1 MSCSRDILIIGSVAF
16 DSLHT
21 PFGKRDAVLGGS
33 ATFSS
38 IAASFFNKDISIVS
52 VVGKD
57 FPKKYVS
64 VFKKRKI
71 NVEGMEIADG
81 KTFKWKGDYNYDLS
95 APKTIYT
102 HLNVFASFNPV
113 VPKSSRNSKCVFLAN
128 IDPDLQEKV
137 LSQIKGPDLVLC
149 DTMNYWI
156 ERKRRSL
163 IKLLKKVDMFLLNEG
178 EARQLSGETNLK
190 KAARFIISCG
200 TPAVIIKKS
209 EHGVLYFSKHF
220 SFVAPAYPIDEIID
234 PTGAGDTFAGGMLGF
249 LSSAPRFNSTAIKKS
264 IIHGTI
270 MASFAV
276 EDFSVNGLLKVSGR
290 DVKKRYKHLK
300 DITAF

>member
-1 MSCSRDILIIGSVAF
+1 MRSRGILIIGSVAF

-38 IAASFFNKDISIVS
+38 IAASFFNKDIGIVS

-57 FPKKYVS
+57 FPKKYIS

-71 NVEGMEIADG
+71 DIAGMEIADG

-95 APKTIYT
+95 SPKTIYT

-113 VPKSSRNSKCVFLAN
+113 VPKSNRNPKYVFLAN

-137 LSQIKGPDLVLC
+137 LSQVKGPDLVLC
-149 DTMNYWI
+149 DTMNFWI

-163 IKLLKKVDMFLLNEG
+163 IKLIKKVDIFLLNEG
-178 EARQLSGETNLK
+178 EARQLAGETNLM

-200 TPAVIIKKS
+200 TPAVIIKKG

-220 SFVAPAYPIDEIID
+220 SFTVPAYPIDEIID
-234 PTGAGDTFAGGMLGF
+234 PTGAGDTFAGGMLGY
-249 LSSAPRFNSTAIKKS
+249 LSSAPRLNNAAIKKS
-264 IIHGTI
+264 LIHGTI

-290 DVKKRYKHLK
+290 DVKKRYRHLK
-300 DITAF
+300 DITSF

>member
-1 MSCSRDILIIGSVAF
+1 MRSRGILIIGSVAF
-16 DSLHT
+16 DSIHT

-38 IAASFFNKDISIVS
+38 IAASFFNKDIGIVS

-57 FPKKYVS
+57 FPKKYIS

-71 NVEGMEIADG
+71 DIAGMEIADG

-95 APKTIYT
+95 SPKTIYT

-113 VPKSSRNSKCVFLAN
+113 VPKSNRNPKYVFLAN

-137 LSQIKGPDLVLC
+137 LSQVKGPDLVLC
-149 DTMNYWI
+149 DTMNFWI

-163 IKLLKKVDMFLLNEG
+163 IKLIKKVDIFLLNEG
-178 EARQLSGETNLK
+178 EARQLAGETNLM

-200 TPAVIIKKS
+200 TPAVIIKKG

-220 SFVAPAYPIDEIID
+220 SFTVPAYPIDEIID
-234 PTGAGDTFAGGMLGF
+234 PTGAGDTFAGGMLGY
-249 LSSAPRFNSTAIKKS
+249 LSSAPRLNSAAIKKS
-264 IIHGTI
+264 LIHGTI

-276 EDFSVNGLLKVSGR
+276 GDFSVNGLLKVSGR
-290 DVKKRYKHLK
+290 DVKKRYRHLK
-300 DITAF
+300 DITSF